1 MILCVNT
8 ATAIQIAGHLRV
20 GESDFVD
27 HLMKQVNIENYASKI
42 KKYGCTFEAWSDNQL
57 IGLVA
62 AYLNKENRTGFIT
75 NVSVLPGWQSC
86 GIGNQL
92 LRNSIRY
99 LEEAGVEH
107 INLEVLSIREKA
119 IRLYSK
125 HGFII
130 FSAEQD
136 TLMMMRKSRMSGPS
150 QPL

>member
-1 MILCVNT
+1 MIIRFNT
-8 ATAIQIAGHLRV
+8 ATAMQVAAHLRD
-20 GESDFVD
+20 GESDFVE
-27 HLMKQVNIENYASKI
+27 HLLGQVNIEHYAAKI

-86 GIGNQL
+86 DIGNQL
-92 LRNSIRY
+92 LCNSILF
-99 LEEAGVEH
+99 LEGAGVEQ
-107 INLEVLSIREKA
+107 IALEVLGIREKA

-130 FSAEQD
+130 SSAEQN
-136 TLMMMRKSRMSGPS
+136 TLMMVRKSRVSGPS
-150 QPL
+150 QSR

>member
-1 MILCVNT
+1 MILRRNT
-8 ATAIQIAGHLRV
+8 ATAMQIAGHLSD
-20 GESDFVD
+20 GESDFVE
-27 HLMKQVNIENYASKI
+27 HLMGQVNIECYAAKI

-75 NVSVLPGWQSC
+75 NVSVLPAWQSC

-99 LEEAGVEH
+99 LEEAGVEQ
-107 INLEVLSIREKA
+107 IALEVLSLREKA

-130 FSAEQD
+130 SSAEQD
-136 TLMMMRKSRMSGPS
+136 TLIMVRKSRMSGPS
-150 QPL
+150 QSH

>member
-1 MILCVNT
+1 MILRVNT

-99 LEEAGVEH
+99 LEEA
-107 INLEVLSIREKA
+107 VLNTSPLKCLASEK
-119 IRLYSK
+119 RLLDCIQNMALSFFCRTGYA
-125 HGFII
+125 HDD
-130 FSAEQD
+130 A
-136 TLMMMRKSRMSGPS
+136 KSRMSGPS